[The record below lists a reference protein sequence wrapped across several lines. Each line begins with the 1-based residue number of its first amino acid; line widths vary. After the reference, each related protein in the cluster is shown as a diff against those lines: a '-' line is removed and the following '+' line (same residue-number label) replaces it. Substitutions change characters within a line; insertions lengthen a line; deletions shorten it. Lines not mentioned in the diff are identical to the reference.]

1 MDCPCTITTHIVLL
15 YLFICFLNVLFVPR
29 QDILY
34 LADPHAVSQYE
45 CQPPTVPPSL
55 PLQLHSSSRKR
66 QRSLLQHVPLRLRTY
81 VDRIN
86 EHGSPLI
93 SSLNTKEFTWLRT
106 DVREVMGVE
115 KALKP
120 FKNTFIMEASD
131 IDVPVNRNGK
141 CWSALVNVVS

>member
-81 VDRIN
+81 VDQIN
-86 EHGSPLI
+86 EYGSPLI

-106 DVREVMGVE
+106 DVKWRKGSE
-115 KALKP
+115 LY
-120 FKNTFIMEASD
+120 KNTIIFNTTNAIY
-131 IDVPVNRNGK
+131 IPVNREGK
-141 CWSALVNVVS
+141 CWCALVS

>member
-45 CQPPTVPPSL
+45 CQSPTVPPSL

-81 VDRIN
+81 VDQIN

-106 DVREVMGVE
+106 DVKWRKGS
-115 KALKP
+115 KLY
-120 FKNTFIMEASD
+120 KNTIIFNTTNAID
-131 IDVPVNRNGK
+131 IPVNREGK
-141 CWSALVNVVS
+141 CWCALVS